1 MKVRKAQVHRRFKAA
16 DDHRNVRLRVRGV
29 NCAKQ
34 HDRKHRPDRAQGNEA
49 EAVRLGIFVASNGRN
64 ADAECHD
71 ERHGHRPRCHAAG
84 VERDGEDTLIRQKR
98 RGKDDGVKY
107 DQHRAQRDRKEN
119 AHHAQ
124 HQKEADADR
133 NGQDQHRCV
142 DLRHVAREH
151 LQIRLRHRD
160 GDAEGEAHGQDE
172 RQLARFRQLGAHVVA
187 DAAHRHVR
195 AQREEPHAENQHG
208 RGDHEREHQSRVYR
222 HEHKADRHNDQAD
235 GQDGGG
241 GFFQLFH

>member
-1 MKVRKAQVHRRFKAA
+1 MQIVLAELYRGGDAGDGAAFALRGLRFVDRTEQQHRK
-16 DDHRNVRLRVRGV
+16 D
-29 NCAKQ
+29 
-34 HDRKHRPDRAQGNEA
+34 RPDRAQTDEA

-84 VERDGEDTLIRQKR
+84 VERDGEDALIRQKR

-133 NGQDQHRCV
+133 NSQNQHRRV
-142 DLRHVAREH
+142 NLRHVACEH
-151 LQIRLRHRD
+151 LQIGLRHCD
-160 GDAEGEAHGQDE
+160 GNAEGEAHGQDE

-195 AQREEPHAENQHG
+195 AQREEPHTEDQHG
-208 RGDHEREHQSRVYR
+208 CGDHERKHQSRIYR